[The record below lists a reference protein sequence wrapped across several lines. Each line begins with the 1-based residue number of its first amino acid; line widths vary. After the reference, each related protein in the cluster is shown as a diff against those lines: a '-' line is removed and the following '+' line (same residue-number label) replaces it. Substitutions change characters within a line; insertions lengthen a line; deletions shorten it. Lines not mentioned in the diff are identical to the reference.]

1 MCMYHLRQRKEIF
14 KKFSLFA
21 TLETVEVATDQNS
34 WRFIFYGPF
43 GSKYWIEMI
52 VNDSFQM
59 AQVIRFLFLGHFHTI
74 KLTDS
79 ILFSENRFI
88 FSQFGLPN
96 KQASH

>member
-1 MCMYHLRQRKEIF
+1 M
-14 KKFSLFA
+14 
-21 TLETVEVATDQNS
+21 ETVEVATDQNS
-34 WRFIFYGPF
+34 WRFKFYGPY

-59 AQVIRFLFLGHFHTI
+59 AQVIRFLFLGHFQAI
-74 KLTDS
+74 KL
-79 ILFSENRFI
+79 ILILSFSQKIDIF